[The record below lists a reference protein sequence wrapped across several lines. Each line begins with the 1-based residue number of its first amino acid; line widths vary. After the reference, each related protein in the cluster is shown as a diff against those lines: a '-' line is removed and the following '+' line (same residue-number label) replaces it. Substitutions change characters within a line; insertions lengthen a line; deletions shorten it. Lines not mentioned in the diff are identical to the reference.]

1 MRAMP
6 TPTPTLAGDPTLVA
20 IGGAVRALRKDKGIS
35 QESLALTTGIER
47 SYLSGIERGAQNV
60 TVMKLALLA
69 SALDVKLVDLMRKA
83 HV

>member
-1 MRAMP
+1 MWAMP

-69 SALDVKLVDLMRKA
+69 SALDVKLVDLMRRA

>member
-1 MRAMP
+1 MP

-69 SALDVKLVDLMRKA
+69 SALDVKLVDLMRRA

>member
-1 MRAMP
+1 MWAMP

-20 IGGAVRALRKDKGIS
+20 IGGAVRALRKDKGFS

>member
-1 MRAMP
+1 M
-6 TPTPTLAGDPTLVA
+6 VA

>member
-1 MRAMP
+1 MWAMP
-6 TPTPTLAGDPTLVA
+6 TPTPTFAGDPTLVA

>member
-1 MRAMP
+1 MWAMP

>member
-1 MRAMP
+1 MWAMP

-69 SALDVKLVDLMRKA
+69 SALDVSLGDLMRQA
-83 HV
+83 QV

>member
-1 MRAMP
+1 M
-6 TPTPTLAGDPTLVA
+6 
-20 IGGAVRALRKDKGIS
+20 
-35 QESLALTTGIER
+35 GIER

>member
-1 MRAMP
+1 MP

-69 SALDVKLVDLMRKA
+69 SALDVKLVDLMHKA

>member
-1 MRAMP
+1 MWGM
-6 TPTPTLAGDPTLVA
+6 PTPTLAGDPTLVA

-69 SALDVKLVDLMRKA
+69 SALDVSLGDLMRQA
-83 HV
+83 QV